1 MDELKKSRRESDLS
15 TLAVERKA
23 NALPWSLSPF
33 RQPGSEDN
41 AEEITE
47 LEPGEIRVI
56 AAEEVPF
63 IDLLLEIAMTTA
75 FASLTDGTP
84 ILQYNNVLSYV
95 AFFLWVWW
103 VWIAQVAYNMRF
115 RQADWFHRI
124 MVFVQL
130 IVFSAMAAFADQF
143 DITNGI
149 ANNPDQAEAE
159 SLLTAAGFSKNEL
172 DALMFRNNRIPLLN
186 ARGISMAM
194 ALSRIVLLVQ
204 YLAVFYY
211 ARKQLLP
218 RNSLWAHILPLILS
232 SACFFVAFGILYT
245 GGDDGPSVPLH
256 IVKLLLWYLPL
267 LVEIAGHFVAL
278 ELSGFVRYT
287 TESIYARS
295 GTVFLIILGAGLD
308 KITGGFKQLVGN
320 AGLGSSGIPIFISAA
335 VIFIGFFSL
344 YFGTPGS
351 NREISNRRALSWLF
365 SQFIFLSALTVTLQ
379 AVANSISFMNLSAAL
394 SHVDDAIGYAADWEY
409 NQTYATNLT
418 ATDFPESIRL
428 FNELGLAFED
438 VVDSINSDLYQ
449 YSLESTNDTDN
460 NIWIAGILQEEM
472 IIFSNLLNPDTLNAL
487 PDKSSLL
494 FAKLYAFTY
503 ADQIDELTYAKFLDI
518 YSGILKDR
526 GSSALWLYP
535 AAGATILGLVLM
547 SCIKGMPRDKYE
559 WGVLGTRC
567 TIGTATTLLALL
579 DIGAS
584 KPIVETID
592 GLNSIATDSK
602 IWILNTSDGHWLL
615 ILLAIIMGILQI
627 TENLFAYTSSRQ
639 YTSFQNLDFLNGPE
653 RRKTKRGRKPVY
665 QRTYSVDADDY
676 SVPLVPYSPGDKKEA
691 GYGYTYPNPY
701 EEEYHDRDTKD
712 MPFVNSPKHTLDEG
726 RFK

>member
-15 TLAVERKA
+15 TLREERKA
-23 NALPWSLSPF
+23 NALQWSLSPF

-84 ILQYNNVLSYV
+84 ILQYNNALSYV

-149 ANNPDQAEAE
+149 ANNPDQAQAE
-159 SLLTAAGFSKNEL
+159 SLLSAAGYNKNEL
-172 DALMFRNNRIPLLN
+172 DAQNFRNTRIPLLN

-211 ARKQLLP
+211 ARKRLLP
-218 RNSLWAHILPLILS
+218 RSSLWAHILPLILS
-232 SACFFVAFGILYT
+232 STCFFVAFGILYT
-245 GGDDGPSVPLH
+245 GGDDGPSVPLN
-256 IVKLLLWYLPL
+256 IAKLLLWYVPL
-267 LVEIAGHFVAL
+267 FVEIASHFVAL

-320 AGLGSSGIPIFISAA
+320 AGLGAGGIPVFISAA

-365 SQFIFLSALTVTLQ
+365 SQFLFLSALTVTLQ
-379 AVANSISFMNLSAAL
+379 AVANSISFLNLAEAFSK
-394 SHVDDAIGYAADWEY
+394 VDDAISYAAAWES
-409 NQTYATNLT
+409 NQANATYLN
-418 ATDFPESIRL
+418 ATDFPDSVRL
-428 FNELGLAFED
+428 FKDLGFAFED
-438 VVDSINSDLYQ
+438 VVQDFNAYLDQYYQDNSTDL
-449 YSLESTNDTDN
+449 DN
-460 NIWIAGILQEEM
+460 NVWIAGIYQTEMGYFYDLLQ
-472 IIFSNLLNPDTLNAL
+472 PDTLDAL

-503 ADQIDELTYAKFLDI
+503 ADTSNKTEQINELTYANLLDI

-535 AAGATILGLVLM
+535 AAGATILALVLM
-547 SCIKGMPRDKYE
+547 SCIKGMPR
-559 WGVLGTRC
+559 GISFR
-567 TIGTATTLLALL
+567 
-579 DIGAS
+579 S
-584 KPIVETID
+584 
-592 GLNSIATDSK
+592 DSK
-602 IWILNTSDGHWLL
+602 STHN
-615 ILLAIIMGILQI
+615 
-627 TENLFAYTSSRQ
+627 
-639 YTSFQNLDFLNGPE
+639 
-653 RRKTKRGRKPVY
+653 
-665 QRTYSVDADDY
+665 
-676 SVPLVPYSPGDKKEA
+676 
-691 GYGYTYPNPY
+691 
-701 EEEYHDRDTKD
+701 
-712 MPFVNSPKHTLDEG
+712 
-726 RFK
+726 